1 MLNKLKFIISK
12 INIVLR
18 YKKNKLLIIIKYI
31 LFGNEIS
38 NFTYKIN
45 NLDEII
51 DKFPTIFDRNFQAKT
66 IENIWEILEEVIQ
79 EPIDW
84 VRFD

>member
-51 DKFPTIFDRNFQAKT
+51 DIAHIITGKKKIN
-66 IENIWEILEEVIQ
+66 
-79 EPIDW
+79 
-84 VRFD
+84 